1 MSKNFMSAALFLMS
15 ATTAFAVESESNVQ
29 VSGCKDNDFYLAT
42 TVLDTEKDD
51 DKVFEV
57 VEQMPKFKG
66 GKGALMQYIAQ
77 TIKYPQAAQEIGTQG
92 RFIVSFIIDKD
103 GSIIKSETK
112 VVNVDGDDVSK
123 NSSLPEIMVK
133 GYVKATQ
140 KKTGKAPSEEDKKKV
155 KLAYAELEKECVR
168 VVNSMAAWEPGK
180 QRGKAV
186 KVHYNIPLTFRL
198 Q

>member
-1 MSKNFMSAALFLMS
+1 
-15 ATTAFAVESESNVQ
+15 
-29 VSGCKDNDFYLAT
+29 
-42 TVLDTEKDD
+42 
-51 DKVFEV
+51 
-57 VEQMPKFKG
+57 
-66 GKGALMQYIAQ
+66 
-77 TIKYPQAAQEIGTQG
+77 
-92 RFIVSFIIDKD
+92 VSFIIDKD

-112 VVNVDGDDVSK
+112 VVRADEEDVKAGESF
-123 NSSLPEIMVK
+123 PEIMVK

>member
-1 MSKNFMSAALFLMS
+1 MSKNLMSAALLLMS

-29 VSGCKDNDFYLAT
+29 VSGCKDNAVNEAFL
-42 TVLDTEKDD
+42 
-51 DKVFEV
+51 
-57 VEQMPKFKG
+57 KG
-66 GKGALMQYIAQ
+66 GEGALMQYIAQ

-140 KKTGKAPSEEDKKKV
+140 KKTGKTPSEEDKKKV